1 MNLRDVS
8 GAAVRTQIYSASLR
22 STRTLAL
29 RQLSQAVIDEAW
41 DGVWDAVPPRRW
53 VKAAWAVFQA
63 VRRHATLEGAFS

>member
-41 DGVWDAVPPRRW
+41 DGVRDAVPPRRW
-53 VKAAWAVFQA
+53 DKAERVFQA
-63 VRRHATLEGAFS
+63 VRQHATLEGAFS

>member
-1 MNLRDVS
+1 
-8 GAAVRTQIYSASLR
+8 
-22 STRTLAL
+22 LAL